1 MSIDLMTESLLSVE
15 EARLLYQAGD
25 AAHDFDH
32 VLRVA
37 CLAERIAAAEG
48 ADVAVV
54 RLAALLH
61 DLPAFDKSQE
71 PAADRRNAHHLHAA
85 DCARCLL
92 RERGASS
99 RLIEQVA
106 HCIAAHRYRDETVQP
121 QTLEAQCL
129 YDADKLDAI
138 GAIGVARAF
147 AYAGAQGNRLWC
159 KPASS
164 IAPTENDRSTP
175 GYTPVHEYV
184 FKLRRLLDSLH
195 TPTGRAIGRRRHA
208 TMVAFFE
215 HLDAEMA
222 ETFALSP
229 EHLLVGQDQS
239 YLGLAS

>member
-1 MSIDLMTESLLSVE
+1 MTEALLSVE
-15 EARLLYQAGD
+15 EVRLLYQAGD
-25 AAHDFDH
+25 TAHDFDH

-48 ADVAVV
+48 ADVVVV

-61 DLPAFDKSQE
+61 DLPASDE
-71 PAADRRNAHHLHAA
+71 PEALPGNHRNAHHLLAA
-85 DCARCLL
+85 DRARHLL

-99 RLIEQVA
+99 RLVEQVA
-106 HCIAAHRYRDETVQP
+106 HCIAAHRYRDGAVQP

-129 YDADKLDAI
+129 YDADKLDAM

-147 AYAGAQGNRLWC
+147 AYAGAYGNRLWR

-164 IAPTENDRSTP
+164 IASTENDRSTSD
-175 GYTPVHEYV
+175 YTPVHEYV
-184 FKLRRLLDSLH
+184 FKLRRLFDSLH
-195 TPTGRAIGRRRHA
+195 TPTGRAIGHRRHA

-229 EHLLVGQDQS
+229 EHLAVGQDQS
-239 YLGLAS
+239 ECGLA

>member
-1 MSIDLMTESLLSVE
+1 MTESLLSVE

>member
-1 MSIDLMTESLLSVE
+1 MAESLLSIQ

-48 ADVAVV
+48 ADIIVV

-61 DLPAFDKSQE
+61 DLPASDESQE
-71 PAADRRNAHHLHAA
+71 LAADRRNAHHRLAA
-85 DCARCLL
+85 DRARRLL

-99 RLIEQVA
+99 KLIEQVA
-106 HCIAAHRYRDETVQP
+106 HCIVTHRYRDETVQP
-121 QTLEAQCL
+121 QTLEAQCP

-147 AYAGAQGNRLWC
+147 AYAGTHGNRLWC

-164 IAPTENDRSTP
+164 IAPTENDHSKSD
-175 GYTPVHEYV
+175 YTPVHEYV

-208 TMVAFFE
+208 TMVTFFE

-222 ETFALSP
+222 ETFTLSP
-229 EHLLVGQDQS
+229 EHLFVEQDP
-239 YLGLAS
+239 